1 MITHRGRP
9 PSMSD
14 IAYYV
19 PDEETLDRTAL
30 AGLQRRKLAGVLGR
44 LQDNAF
50 YRRKLAGID
59 FDANRDPFDKL
70 PLTTR
75 AELERDQAENPPFGT
90 NLSAPIE
97 HYVRLHQTSGS
108 TGGRPMRWLDTAE
121 TWRWWKR
128 LWAMIYTAAGVTRRD
143 RIHFPFSFGPFIGFW
158 SAFESATDL
167 GMLSLAAGGMT
178 TTARLRHML
187 DNECTVVCCTPTYA
201 LRLAEVA
208 ADERIDL
215 PGCRVRKLIV
225 AGEPGGSI
233 PTTRRRIE
241 QAWGARVFDH
251 TGMTEIGALGFECE
265 QAPGGVHLIE
275 SECIAE
281 VLDPAT
287 GRPIETDEAEGELVL
302 TNLGR
307 CDSPLIRYRTND
319 HVRLTRGR
327 RCACGRWFARM
338 EGGILGRIDD
348 MVVVRGNNVFPGSIE
363 SIVRRFDAVAELR
376 VEVVGDGALA
386 QLRVDVEPAPS
397 ANAGEL
403 AKAVTRAIQD
413 TLNFRPEVTA
423 VAPGTLPRFEMKAS
437 RFQRTRRATTAAG
450 ANPP

>member
-1 MITHRGRP
+1 
-9 PSMSD
+9 
-14 IAYYV
+14 
-19 PDEETLDRTAL
+19 
-30 AGLQRRKLAGVLGR
+30 
-44 LQDNAF
+44 
-50 YRRKLAGID
+50 
-59 FDANRDPFDKL
+59 
-70 PLTTR
+70 
-75 AELERDQAENPPFGT
+75 
-90 NLSAPIE
+90 
-97 HYVRLHQTSGS
+97 VRLHQTSGS
-108 TGGRPMRWLDTAE
+108 TG
-121 TWRWWKR
+121 
-128 LWAMIYTAAGVTRRD
+128 TRSD
-143 RIHFPFSFGPFIGFW
+143 RILFPFSFGPFIGFW

-281 VLDPAT
+281 VLDLAT
-287 GRPIETDEAEGELVL
+287 GQAVHGDQAEGELVL

-307 CDSPLIRYRTND
+307 GDSPLVRYRTND
-319 HVRLTRGR
+319 HVRLSRGR
-327 RCACGRWFARM
+327 RPCACGRWFARL

-348 MVVVRGNNVFPGSIE
+348 MVVIRGNNVFPGSIE
-363 SIVRRFDAVAELR
+363 AIVRRFDGVGEFRVEVLENGALTQLR
-376 VEVVGDGALA
+376 VEVEPASPSADGRELA
-386 QLRVDVEPAPS
+386 Q
-397 ANAGEL
+397 
-403 AKAVTRAIQD
+403 AVARAVQD
-413 TLNFRPEVTA
+413 TLHFRPEVTV
-423 VAPGTLPRFEMKAS
+423 VAPGTLPRFEMKAQ
-437 RFQRTRRATTAAG
+437 RFVRTQRS
-450 ANPP
+450 